1 MTQIAFLLLCHRDPE
16 GVIGQVRALTAGG
29 DRVVIHH
36 DANAPAADH
45 ARLRDALA
53 GDPGVAFVPRRLRC
67 GWGEWSLVEATLAA
81 ARTALAAF
89 PDASHLYLISGA
101 CLPIKSAAH
110 VHAALAADPA
120 DHVETVDFFTSGWIK
135 TGLREER
142 LIYRH
147 PFNERRRPGLFYAAM
162 AVQKRLGLARPLPA
176 GLRIRI
182 GSQWWCLRRA
192 TVERLLA
199 FLAGRADVVRFF
211 RRTWIPDET
220 FFQTLVHHLV
230 PEAEI
235 RSRCP
240 TFALF
245 SDYGMPVVF
254 HDDQIDF
261 LLAEDRFFAR
271 KISPEATALK
281 ARLTGL
287 WASGETARETSDRG
301 ARLHRYITG
310 RGRIGLRFAP
320 RAWQRESSLGVG
332 RELLLILSKKWHV
345 GRRLADRIAAAT
357 GVPALGYVFHEEAA
371 GLPDLGGIERTLAKR
386 ARHRRA
392 LLRLLFD
399 RLGTDR
405 LAICIDPHAL
415 DAVRDFLGDA
425 AEIRLLEVEHRHD
438 AAFLDGHARRIGL
451 IGAATPE
458 ATAAEVRATLD
469 LELRAE
475 AERLRGLGLPG
486 YHRIREAAGLV
497 ENSVPLARFLGM
509 PTAKAVEILTAEDL
523 FAD

>member
-176 GLRIRI
+176 GLRMRI

-281 ARLTGL
+281 ARLTAL

>member
-16 GVIGQVRALTAGG
+16 GVIGQVRALTACG

-36 DANAPAADH
+36 DGNAPAADH
-45 ARLRDALA
+45 ARLREALA
-53 GDPGVAFVPRRLRC
+53 GDAGVAFVPRRLRC
-67 GWGEWSLVEATLAA
+67 GWGEWSLVAATLAA
-81 ARTALAAF
+81 ARTALSAF
-89 PDASHLYLISGA
+89 PDASHLYLISGD
-101 CLPIKSAAH
+101 CRPIKSAAH
-110 VHAALAADPA
+110 VHAALAGDPA

-135 TGLREER
+135 TGLSKER

-147 PFNERRRPGLFYAAM
+147 PFNERRRPGLFYAALD
-162 AVQKRLGLARPLPA
+162 VQKRLGLARPLPK
-176 GLRIRI
+176 GLRMRI

-199 FLAGRADVVRFF
+199 FMADRPDVVRFF

-230 PEAEI
+230 PGAEI

-245 SDYGMPVVF
+245 SDYGMPVNF
-254 HDDQIDF
+254 HDDQVDF

-271 KISPEATALK
+271 KISPEAAGLK
-281 ARLTGL
+281 DRLTGL
-287 WASGETARETSDRG
+287 WASGEPAGDISDRG
-301 ARLHRYITG
+301 VGLHRYLTG
-310 RGRIGLRFAP
+310 RGRVGLRFAP

-332 RELLLILSKKWHV
+332 RDLMLIVCKKWHV
-345 GRRLADRIAAAT
+345 GRRLAERIAAAT
-357 GVPALGYVFHEEAA
+357 GLPALGYVFHEDAA
-371 GLPDLGGIERTLAKR
+371 GMPDLGGIERTLAKR

-392 LLRLLFD
+392 LVRLLFD

-415 DAVRDFLGDA
+415 DAVQDFMGDA

-451 IGAATPE
+451 TGAATPAE
-458 ATAAEVRATLD
+458 TAAEVRATLD

-475 AERLRGLGLPG
+475 SERLRGLRLPG
-486 YHRIREAAGLV
+486 YHRIREGADMM

-509 PTAKAVEILTAEDL
+509 PTAKAVEILTADDL